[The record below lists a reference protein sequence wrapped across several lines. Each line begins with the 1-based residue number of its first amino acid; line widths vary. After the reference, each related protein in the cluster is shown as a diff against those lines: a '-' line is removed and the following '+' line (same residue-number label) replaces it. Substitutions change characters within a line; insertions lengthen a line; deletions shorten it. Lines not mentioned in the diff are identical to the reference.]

1 MSVCDIP
8 EFKSPSVNIER
19 KINFIFSIFLV
30 EASYLVAYNGCK
42 LNSRLGFETL
52 STEMLV

>member
-30 EASYLVAYNGCK
+30 EASYLVAYNVLQPGDRPDT
-42 LNSRLGFETL
+42 LNKSFHQ
-52 STEMLV
+52 S

>member
-30 EASYLVAYNGCK
+30 EASYLVAYNGFTP
-42 LNSRLGFETL
+42 SEEADF
-52 STEMLV
+52 